1 MFVTPDIPDPPSKKR
16 RLEDFS
22 RPHKTGSARTEGYYK
37 MDPREKARTKYH
49 FHRAGVD
56 AFNVAKLGT
65 KEQQKPQKAITMSRE
80 ARNEQRRL
88 MNILGDD
95 VMDSNLLQLNQLK
108 FRCATLFII
117 IFITTFIF
125 AFIFTFV
132 EIFRRK
138 AMRFGKSAIHDW
150 GLFAMENIGAD
161 EMVIEYVGDVIRP
174 VLADARENRYEKQV
188 SESI

>member
-1 MFVTPDIPDPPSKKR
+1 
-16 RLEDFS
+16 
-22 RPHKTGSARTEGYYK
+22 

-108 FRCATLFII
+108 FRCAIFVFII
-117 IFITTFIF
+117 IFIFTL
-125 AFIFTFV
+125 IFT
-132 EIFRRK
+132 
-138 AMRFGKSAIHDW
+138 
-150 GLFAMENIGAD
+150 
-161 EMVIEYVGDVIRP
+161 
-174 VLADARENRYEKQV
+174 
-188 SESI
+188 